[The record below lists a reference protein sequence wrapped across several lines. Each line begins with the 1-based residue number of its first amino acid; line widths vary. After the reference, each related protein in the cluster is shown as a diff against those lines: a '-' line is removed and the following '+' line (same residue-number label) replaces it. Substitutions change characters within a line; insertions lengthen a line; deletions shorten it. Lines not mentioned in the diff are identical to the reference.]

1 MLKAAKKMKK
11 DKKKANA
18 TLSQALSAALLTAL
32 VAHAP
37 AAHSSEV
44 ARSPYFGFSVFT
56 LFLFLCIRF
65 FKVAR
70 LFITTRNYFNGKL
83 ENRLFQFT
91 YNLEN
96 FNKHDQ
102 ADYLNDYW
110 ISNL

>member
-18 TLSQALSAALLTAL
+18 TLSQALSAALLAAL

-44 ARSPYFGFSVFT
+44 ARSPYFGFSVCT

-65 FKVAR
+65 FPYLTV
-70 LFITTRNYFNGKL
+70 ITNIECL
-83 ENRLFQFT
+83 CAVLQ
-91 YNLEN
+91 LMAC
-96 FNKHDQ
+96 Q
-102 ADYLNDYW
+102 IIL
-110 ISNL
+110 I